1 MRGFL
6 STDVVGSPL
15 EKDCRVSVLLHCCGV
30 PWWVSE
36 FLFWSF
42 QHLMFSLICWTTSR
56 SHIFS
61 NSLLSNYPPFLSL
74 SLSLSLSCFHS
85 FSLYSTLFSPSLIF
99 CVLLHPFSS
108 NLNSHSPI
116 PISLCISFSFPS
128 SLSPSPS
135 YIRITLSFSHF
146 RFLHPSLIPSL
157 PPSCSLIPTVLPL
170 NFLHL
175 SLYLS
180 LHLSLSFPLSFAPP
194 WSDF

>member
-116 PISLCISFSFPS
+116 PISLCISSSSS
-128 SLSPSPS
+128 SLAHSPEG
-135 YIRITLSFSHF
+135 TQNV
-146 RFLHPSLIPSL
+146 
-157 PPSCSLIPTVLPL
+157 CSEAGRWADGGPRD
-170 NFLHL
+170 
-175 SLYLS
+175 
-180 LHLSLSFPLSFAPP
+180 AAC
-194 WSDF
+194 WQA